1 MNNGPAGEV
10 DHRRGAILDAH
21 SAAWASALGR
31 NAAAGLRPERVRR
44 DELRLYAGNFPLLRH
59 LRLGQEKKNGF
70 FLLLP
75 EACTT
80 LAPPNLG
87 CASGKRRKTDFF
99 FSFLSACTTLA
110 PPNLACASGKRRKT
124 DFFFSFLSACTNF
137 GSAQL
142 RLRLGQ
148 EKKNG
153 FFLLF
158 PLGLH

>member
-10 DHRRGAILDAH
+10 GHRRGAILGAH

-44 DELRLYAGNFPLLRH
+44 DESRLYAGNFPLLRH

-70 FLLLP
+70 FLLFP
-75 EACTT
+75 
-80 LAPPNLG
+80 LG
-87 CASGKRRKTDFF
+87 LHYFGSAQLSLRLGQEKKNGFF
-99 FSFLSACTTLA
+99 LLFPLGLHY
-110 PPNLACASGKRRKT
+110 
-124 DFFFSFLSACTNF
+124 F

-153 FFLLF
+153 FFLLL